1 MAAKNN
7 DWMGMMEEWFGKLP
21 SLPKGGREAIVTI
34 TPWIA
39 LIFGVLGVLAG
50 LAGLGLL
57 TALSPFAAMGGG
69 IGTTTWSWASA
80 LVGIVASALLLA
92 SFPGTKARKK
102 KGWMM
107 LLYSELVSTL
117 AAVVSLSVGG
127 VLVSLIGLY
136 LVFQIKS
143 YYK

>member
-107 LLYSELVSTL
+107 LLYFSSDDIINPHEINNWSWQPWQGI
-117 AAVVSLSVGG
+117 SKDSP
-127 VLVSLIGLY
+127 
-136 LVFQIKS
+136 
-143 YYK
+143 